1 MTGSLTMQDRVRR
14 QTAGDVRDQ
23 AAHQLCSH
31 DAGTATPSSATWRV
45 VASTPTG
52 GGATFLAFD
61 PDRGLPV
68 RTAGAAS

>member
-1 MTGSLTMQDRVRR
+1 MTGSVTMQDRVRR

-31 DAGTATPSSATWRV
+31 NAGTATPNSATRR
-45 VASTPTG
+45 VASTPTE

-61 PDRGLPV
+61 PDRELPL
-68 RTAGAAS
+68 RTGGAAS

>member
-1 MTGSLTMQDRVRR
+1 MTGSVTMQDRVRR

-31 DAGTATPSSATWRV
+31 NAGTATPSSATPR

-61 PDRGLPV
+61 PDRELPV